1 VKLCLPLVALLFA
14 AAPARAHE
22 VLHAVERG
30 KAVAVKAYFAD
41 GEALAYTEYQ
51 VFSPADRKIP
61 YQKGR
66 TDRAGYLA
74 FVPDPPG
81 KWRVVVTDSTGHG
94 LDIEVDA
101 GGAEPGKTVPNA
113 AVSSWAFA
121 VRPVV
126 GVLVIGALFAL
137 LVFMYRRKKS

>member
-1 VKLCLPLVALLFA
+1 MKGPWLVLALLGV

-22 VLHAVERG
+22 VLHTVERG

-51 VFSPADRKIP
+51 VFSPADARIP

-81 KWRVVVTDSTGHG
+81 KWRVVVTDPAGHG

-101 GGAEPGKTVPNA
+101 SGQAPVARAPG

-126 GVLVIGALFAL
+126 GVLVIVALFGA
-137 LVFMYRRKKS
+137 VIFIYRRKKS

>member
-1 VKLCLPLVALLFA
+1 VRQAVLVLALLAA

-30 KAVAVKAYFAD
+30 RAVAVKAYFAD
-41 GEALAYTEYQ
+41 GEPLAYTEYQ
-51 VFSPADRKIP
+51 VFSPADHKIP

-101 GGAEPGKTVPNA
+101 GTAQSPASPTA

-121 VRPVV
+121 ARPLV
-126 GVLVIGALFAL
+126 GVLVIVALFTL
-137 LVFMYRRKKS
+137 LVSIYRRKKP